1 MTGIMP
7 SRTSVVVRSRE
18 GLSGTIP
25 AANERAAGCMSAEQA
40 DQLAKLWTKF
50 ATMTPEALAAPA
62 APVAIASGVDMSD
75 VAAQIDRALAI
86 ALQTQPAR
94 PADAQVIR
102 LDQSALDRIKTL
114 EARLSAVEI
123 EVKTKVHDQAFPPA
137 VTIGSLPAGVPI
149 DLEPPDHADGA
160 DDEDRDL
167 PAFLRNT
174 TRPVPP
180 PIPEPP
186 APASTKAAPSVDQE
200 RLDALASEIEA
211 LRADVASLSDGMRE
225 IEPPADS
232 MSTSTR
238 DMARMDIQMAGRDRR
253 SRAVIHGDLD
263 PALMLNLATTALYAK
278 SGEEVAFTALAA
290 LAEAQGV
297 SLWQDVAD
305 DLIKQYDAALQIAAR
320 SYAVEVMALRE
331 LDNAP
336 DDKIAIIR
344 DAAIATI
351 GVIGQV

>member
-50 ATMTPEALAAPA
+50 ATATPETLAAPTA
-62 APVAIASGVDMSD
+62 VSAPAVDMPD
-75 VAAQIDRALAI
+75 IAAHIDRAIAI
-86 ALQTQPAR
+86 ALQAQPAK
-94 PADAQVIR
+94 PSEAQVIR
-102 LDQSALDRIKTL
+102 LDQSALDRIKAI
-114 EARLSAVEI
+114 EARLSAVEV
-123 EVKTKVHDQAFPPA
+123 EVKQKVHDQAFPPPKPT
-137 VTIGSLPAGVPI
+137 VTIASLPAGIPI
-149 DLEPPDHADGA
+149 NLEPPEHADGA

-167 PAFLRNT
+167 PAFLRT
-174 TRPVPP
+174 ARPVPP

-186 APASTKAAPSVDQE
+186 APIPAAPSVDQE
-200 RLDALASEIEA
+200 RLDKLALEIET

-253 SRAVIHGDLD
+253 SRSVIHGDLD
-263 PALMLNLATTALYAK
+263 PALMLNLSTTALYAK
-278 SGEEVAFTALAA
+278 SGKEVAFTALAA
-290 LAEAQGV
+290 LAEARGV
-297 SLWQDVAD
+297 ALWQDVAD
-305 DLIKQYDAALQIAAR
+305 DLIKQYDAALQIAVR

-336 DDKIAIIR
+336 DDKVAIIR

-351 GVIGQV
+351 GAIGQV